1 MKKLLI
7 KNVLVQN
14 PFVEPFL
21 SDILVENGIIK
32 EINSEIHC
40 EDTEIIDGSNK
51 ILTPGLID
59 RHTHG
64 GYGCNFNTCSENELQ
79 EYLIKIKRHGVVGIV
94 PTIMTDDIKVI
105 NNQIKLLKKIKSKG
119 AKILGIHLE
128 GPFINSLKSG
138 IHPQKHILLPSIENL
153 AKIDTENVK
162 ILTYAP
168 ELDTDG
174 SFLEELLKRQI
185 IPSIGHS
192 NATYVQASKV
202 FENGVNQITHL
213 FNALPP
219 IHHREPGIVTAALN
233 NDNIYVEIIAD
244 LEHIHKSII
253 EIILLYINGM
263 PLFDS
268 VCHSLSTLAAGGLS
282 PQAAGIGEYNNP
294 VLIWIITV
302 FMFLAGVNFA
312 LQYRVIVQKQFKAIF
327 SNTEF
332 MVYLLIFLGFSA
344 MLVYILVT
352 ANGYNISNAIRD
364 SMFQVIS
371 ILTSTGFA
379 SVDFAKWTTP
389 AQVLLFVLMLVG
401 ASAGSASGGIK
412 VVRVVIVM
420 KYLWREIV
428 AILHPKAIIPIKLD
442 KIAIPVEILKQTIAF
457 VIFYFIILILSSIM
471 VSILEGNIIT
481 GITGSATTL
490 GNIGPGFA
498 QIGPYSNFDNLSNIT
513 KIIFIFNMLIGRL
526 ELIPFLAMLHGDFWK
541 FSLKKES

>member
-1 MKKLLI
+1 MRLNYILAALS
-7 KNVLVQN
+7 LVFIGFGAMVFLPAFVAIYYQDYLSIL
-14 PFVEPFL
+14 PFVTA
-21 SDILVENGIIK
+21 GIISIVLGILLKYINGEKQNFNDLRKK
-32 EINSEIHC
+32 EGLFIVALTWILISGITTIPYLFYGISPINALFEGVSGI
-40 EDTEIIDGSNK
+40 TTTGAT
-51 ILTPGLID
+51 ILTDFSLYPKTLFFWRSLSQWLGGMGIIVLFIAILPQFAVAGRQMFFAEAPGPTEDKITP
-59 RHTHG
+59 R
-64 GYGCNFNTCSENELQ
+64 
-79 EYLIKIKRHGVVGIV
+79 IKH
-94 PTIMTDDIKVI
+94 
-105 NNQIKLLKKIKSKG
+105 
-119 AKILGIHLE
+119 
-128 GPFINSLKSG
+128 
-138 IHPQKHILLPSIENL
+138 
-153 AKIDTENVK
+153 
-162 ILTYAP
+162 
-168 ELDTDG
+168 
-174 SFLEELLKRQI
+174 
-185 IPSIGHS
+185 
-192 NATYVQASKV
+192 
-202 FENGVNQITHL
+202 
-213 FNALPP
+213 
-219 IHHREPGIVTAALN
+219 TAAALWG
-233 NDNIYVEIIAD
+233 IYFS
-244 LEHIHKSII
+244 LTII

>member
-1 MKKLLI
+1 MRLNYILA
-7 KNVLVQN
+7 VLSLVFIGFGAMVFLPAFVAIYYQDYLSIL
-14 PFVEPFL
+14 PFVTA
-21 SDILVENGIIK
+21 GIISIVLGILLKYINGEKQNFNDLRKK
-32 EINSEIHC
+32 EGLFIVALTWILISGITTIPYLFYGISPINALFEGVSGI
-40 EDTEIIDGSNK
+40 TTTGAT
-51 ILTPGLID
+51 ILTDFSLYPKTLFFWRSLSQWLGGMGIIVLFIAILPQFAVAGRQMFFAEAPGPTEDKITP
-59 RHTHG
+59 R
-64 GYGCNFNTCSENELQ
+64 
-79 EYLIKIKRHGVVGIV
+79 IKH
-94 PTIMTDDIKVI
+94 
-105 NNQIKLLKKIKSKG
+105 
-119 AKILGIHLE
+119 
-128 GPFINSLKSG
+128 
-138 IHPQKHILLPSIENL
+138 
-153 AKIDTENVK
+153 
-162 ILTYAP
+162 
-168 ELDTDG
+168 
-174 SFLEELLKRQI
+174 
-185 IPSIGHS
+185 
-192 NATYVQASKV
+192 
-202 FENGVNQITHL
+202 
-213 FNALPP
+213 
-219 IHHREPGIVTAALN
+219 TAAALWG
-233 NDNIYVEIIAD
+233 IYFS
-244 LEHIHKSII
+244 LTII

>member
-1 MKKLLI
+1 MKKLII

-40 EDTEIIDGSNK
+40 EDTEIIDGKNK

-64 GYGCNFNTCSENELQ
+64 GYGCNFNTCNENELQ
-79 EYLIKIKRHGVVGIV
+79 EYLIKIKRHGVVGVV

-138 IHPQKHILLPSIENL
+138 IHPQKNILLPSIENL
-153 AKIDTENVK
+153 EKIDTENVK

-168 ELDTDG
+168 ELDKDG

-192 NATYVQASKV
+192 NATYDQASKV

-253 EIILLYINGM
+253 EIILKLKPKEKILLVSDSLPISHSNLKETIFGGQKIFYNGNKAT
-263 PLFDS
+263 S
-268 VCHSLSTLAAGGLS
+268 KNGVIAGSTLFLDDIYKKTSDFIKFRDFIGYSSFNIAKSL
-282 PQAAGIGEYNNP
+282 GIQGYGKIEIGIEYEN
-294 VLIWIITV
+294 
-302 FMFLAGVNFA
+302 
-312 LQYRVIVQKQFKAIF
+312 
-327 SNTEF
+327 
-332 MVYLLIFLGFSA
+332 
-344 MLVYILVT
+344 
-352 ANGYNISNAIRD
+352 
-364 SMFQVIS
+364 
-371 ILTSTGFA
+371 
-379 SVDFAKWTTP
+379 
-389 AQVLLFVLMLVG
+389 
-401 ASAGSASGGIK
+401 
-412 VVRVVIVM
+412 
-420 KYLWREIV
+420 
-428 AILHPKAIIPIKLD
+428 
-442 KIAIPVEILKQTIAF
+442 
-457 VIFYFIILILSSIM
+457 
-471 VSILEGNIIT
+471 
-481 GITGSATTL
+481 TTL
-490 GNIGPGFA
+490 WNI
-498 QIGPYSNFDNLSNIT
+498 N
-513 KIIFIFNMLIGRL
+513 
-526 ELIPFLAMLHGDFWK
+526 
-541 FSLKKES
+541 

>member
-1 MKKLLI
+1 MRLNYILA
-7 KNVLVQN
+7 VLSLVFIGFGAMVFLPAFVAIYYQDYLSIL
-14 PFVEPFL
+14 PFVTA
-21 SDILVENGIIK
+21 GIISIVLGILLKYINGEKQNFNDLRKK
-32 EINSEIHC
+32 EGLFIVALTWILISGITTIPYLFYGISPINALFEGVSGI
-40 EDTEIIDGSNK
+40 TTTGAT
-51 ILTPGLID
+51 ILTDFSLYPKTLFFWRSLSQWLGGMGIIVLFIAILPQFAVAGRQMFFAEAPGPTEDKITP
-59 RHTHG
+59 R
-64 GYGCNFNTCSENELQ
+64 
-79 EYLIKIKRHGVVGIV
+79 IKH
-94 PTIMTDDIKVI
+94 
-105 NNQIKLLKKIKSKG
+105 
-119 AKILGIHLE
+119 
-128 GPFINSLKSG
+128 
-138 IHPQKHILLPSIENL
+138 
-153 AKIDTENVK
+153 
-162 ILTYAP
+162 
-168 ELDTDG
+168 
-174 SFLEELLKRQI
+174 
-185 IPSIGHS
+185 
-192 NATYVQASKV
+192 
-202 FENGVNQITHL
+202 
-213 FNALPP
+213 
-219 IHHREPGIVTAALN
+219 TAAALWG
-233 NDNIYVEIIAD
+233 IYFS
-244 LEHIHKSII
+244 LTII

-302 FMFLAGVNFA
+302 FMFLSGVNFA